1 MREKNFTTKRPQKTP
16 SHFQSI
22 SQCYAPPMEDAAHDW
37 LGSRH
42 KAHCHQSPLG
52 PYCWTHPS
60 QLTGQL
66 TRWRYV
72 VEFSEL
78 WKACSR
84 MRATVRAKDREIT
97 QLRTTA
103 AAAENRAARAT
114 ENKAAAEKLAATAER
129 RAASAE
135 KHRRCYL
142 KQVQASMDG
151 RLSIIPDGLR
161 IDGTRETKEGKVQ
174 YHIVAPPVAS

>member
-1 MREKNFTTKRPQKTP
+1 
-16 SHFQSI
+16 
-22 SQCYAPPMEDAAHDW
+22 MEDAAHDW

-84 MRATVRAKDREIT
+84 MRATVRAKDREITQLRATVRAKDREIT

>member
-1 MREKNFTTKRPQKTP
+1 
-16 SHFQSI
+16 
-22 SQCYAPPMEDAAHDW
+22 
-37 LGSRH
+37 
-42 KAHCHQSPLG
+42 
-52 PYCWTHPS
+52 
-60 QLTGQL
+60 
-66 TRWRYV
+66 

-84 MRATVRAKDREIT
+84 MRATVRAKDREITQLRATVRAKDREIT